1 MIADAKT
8 HSLIKVAFAAQN
20 PTDVLC
26 FDNKIFGDGR
36 VLGCDFAGRVDAVG
50 SNVSRLKKGDK
61 VAGLIWG
68 GEIKGLG
75 AYSDYTI
82 ADENICFKIPDNIPL
97 EQAATVPLAATTAWL
112 ALFRSQSLNIDR
124 TLGLDV
130 ELLVWAG
137 STSVGLYA
145 VQIASLFGFKV
156 ATVCSPRHFP
166 LLHSLGAKHVFDYKD
181 PEVVKKIQIALPN
194 LKYIFDTIRNETSSA
209 TASTA
214 MREAGGIL
222 CTVRPSKEFTEHV
235 SSRTKVTSILVFT
248 SFLKEH
254 QMGSRILPASEEDHQ
269 LATEFYQALP
279 SLLSQG
285 KIRPNTP
292 WVIDQGLG
300 GVNEGFQAFRD
311 GKISGYKI
319 VYKLN

>member
-1 MIADAKT
+1 MDMRI
-8 HSLIKVAFAAQN
+8 HRFRPLVSFHLLIKVAFAAQN

-82 ADENICFKIPDNIPL
+82 ADENICFKIPDNTPL
-97 EQAATVPLAATTAWL
+97 EQAATVPLAATTGWL

-124 TLGLDV
+124 TLGLDA

-166 LLHSLGAKHVFDYKD
+166 LLHSLGAKYVFDYKD
-181 PEVVKKIQIALPN
+181 PEV
-194 LKYIFDTIRNETSSA
+194 TSSA

-254 QMGSRILPASEEDHQ
+254 QMGSCILPASEEDHQ